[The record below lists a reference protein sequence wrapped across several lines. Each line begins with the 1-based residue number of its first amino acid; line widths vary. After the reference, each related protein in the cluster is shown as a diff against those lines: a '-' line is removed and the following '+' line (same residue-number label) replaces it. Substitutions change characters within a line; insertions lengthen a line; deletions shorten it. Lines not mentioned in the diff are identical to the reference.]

1 MPICFDTLYKL
12 HQKKFFWCNLKPIE
26 SLNNDSDDGSENVA
40 AVFFNAGDLGG
51 GVEFLRTLSSFKK
64 RIENSS
70 SYGYILQ
77 ETSH

>member
-40 AVFFNAGDLGG
+40 ALFFNAGDLGG
-51 GVEFLRTLSSFKK
+51 GGGGLSS
-64 RIENSS
+64 
-70 SYGYILQ
+70 
-77 ETSH
+77 